1 MICLRRKFTK
11 VFDLFVLKNFTI
23 TSKDTSYFCG
33 HCKEYLGKSTFYK
46 HKKRYY
52 NHSSRTWQLI
62 NSAKTCGA
70 TLLIDQDDILFDDD
84 LLEESLS
91 ELQGFFGTFFI
102 MFSLCY
108 FISWYILI
116 RGCSGASDKRNTL
129 YKLNNLCE
137 LTKVSQISN
146 FGFSHSK

>member
-1 MICLRRKFTK
+1 MITK
-11 VFDLFVLKNFTI
+11 VCWTHPKNNRSRPNVSLNSAREQRWFVYNANLQKFLTFLFWKTLPSRQKTR
-23 TSKDTSYFCG
+23 YFCG
-33 HCKEYLGKSTFYK
+33 LCKEYLGKSTFYK

-52 NHSSRTWQLI
+52 NHSSRTWQLV

-70 TLLIDQDDILFDDD
+70 TLLIDQDHILFDGD

-108 FISWYILI
+108 FIS
-116 RGCSGASDKRNTL
+116 L
-129 YKLNNLCE
+129 YKIYLN
-137 LTKVSQISN
+137 
-146 FGFSHSK
+146 

>member
-1 MICLRRKFTK
+1 MITK
-11 VFDLFVLKNFTI
+11 VCWTHPKNNRSRWNVSLNSAREQRWFVYNANLQKFSTFLFWKTLPSRQKTP
-23 TSKDTSYFCG
+23 YFCG

-52 NHSSRTWQLI
+52 NHSSRTWQLV

-70 TLLIDQDDILFDDD
+70 TLLIDQDHILFDGD

-108 FISWYILI
+108 FIS
-116 RGCSGASDKRNTL
+116 L
-129 YKLNNLCE
+129 YKIHLN
-137 LTKVSQISN
+137 
-146 FGFSHSK
+146 

>member
-1 MICLRRKFTK
+1 MITK
-11 VFDLFVLKNFTI
+11 VCWTHPKNNRSCPNVSLNSAREQRWFVYNANLQKFLTFLFWKTLPSRQKTR
-23 TSKDTSYFCG
+23 YFCG

-52 NHSSRTWQLI
+52 NHSSRTWQLV

-70 TLLIDQDDILFDDD
+70 TLLIDQDDILFDGD

-108 FISWYILI
+108 FIS
-116 RGCSGASDKRNTL
+116 L
-129 YKLNNLCE
+129 YKIYLN
-137 LTKVSQISN
+137 
-146 FGFSHSK
+146 

>member
-1 MICLRRKFTK
+1 MITIVCWTHPKNNRSRPNVSLNSAREQQWFVYDANLQKFST
-11 VFDLFVLKNFTI
+11 FLFWKTLPSRQKTR
-23 TSKDTSYFCG
+23 YFCG

-52 NHSSRTWQLI
+52 NHSSRTWQLV

-70 TLLIDQDDILFDDD
+70 TLLIDQDDILFDGD

-108 FISWYILI
+108 FIS
-116 RGCSGASDKRNTL
+116 L
-129 YKLNNLCE
+129 YKIYLN
-137 LTKVSQISN
+137 
-146 FGFSHSK
+146 